1 MKHQRQIGSKE
12 IEEKYKLISK
22 YAIAQ
27 YEFEKIIGFEKA
39 ISLTATQKRK
49 IIGYKCLS
57 DAKNSVLIKLIAKL
71 RYLYA
76 QVVLKN
82 KQFPKEDKQ

>member
-1 MKHQRQIGSKE
+1 MNNQEQNGSKE

-27 YEFEKIIGFEKA
+27 YEFEKIIGFKRA
-39 ISLTATQKRK
+39 IRLTVDTKKQ
-49 IIGYKCLS
+49 IIGHGYLS
-57 DAKNSVLIKLIAKL
+57 DAPKSKLLNLLAKL

-76 QVVLKN
+76 QVVKN
-82 KQFPKEDKQ
+82 NQQFPTKE

>member
-1 MKHQRQIGSKE
+1 MNNQKQNGSKE

-27 YEFEKIIGFEKA
+27 YEFEKIIGFERA
-39 ISLTATQKRK
+39 IKLTVDTKRK
-49 IIGYKCLS
+49 IIGHGYLS
-57 DAKNSVLIKLIAKL
+57 DASKSKLLNLLAKL

-76 QVVLKN
+76 QVVKN
-82 KQFPKEDKQ
+82 NERFPTKE

>member
-57 DAKNSVLIKLIAKL
+57 DAKNSVLIKLIARL

-76 QVVLKN
+76 QVVK
-82 KQFPKEDKQ
+82 KH